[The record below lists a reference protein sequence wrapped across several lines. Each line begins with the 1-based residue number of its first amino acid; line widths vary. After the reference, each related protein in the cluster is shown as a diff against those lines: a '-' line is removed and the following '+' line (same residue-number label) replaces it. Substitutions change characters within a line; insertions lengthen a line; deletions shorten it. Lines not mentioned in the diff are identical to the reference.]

1 VLYHT
6 VKNGIRDTAAAA
18 GTATLASDTGA
29 GDATLL
35 ARGDEVPAMSER
47 TRIAAVDAVPARGS
61 YLFSVED
68 AFTNEREAILV
79 PCEDESGV
87 EAWLNNCPHEDQR
100 FDRGDGAA
108 IRDGEI
114 ICPKH
119 GSLFDACEGDCGNGP
134 AAGSSLRPIEIAVE
148 DGDVFL
154 VDDGYTYL
162 KDGGLDDDEGP
173 SSTSHLSF

>member
-1 VLYHT
+1 M
-6 VKNGIRDTAAAA
+6 
-18 GTATLASDTGA
+18 SDGA
-29 GDATLL
+29 RVT
-35 ARGDEVPAMSER
+35 S
-47 TRIAAVDAVPARGS
+47 VDSIPENGS

-79 PCEDESGV
+79 PCDDDPGV

-108 IRDGEI
+108 LRAGEI

-119 GSLFDACEGDCGNGP
+119 GSLFDACEGDCSNGP
-134 AAGSSLRPIEIAVE
+134 AAGSSLRPVEVAVE

-162 KDGGLDDDEGP
+162 QDGGLDDDEGP

>member
-1 VLYHT
+1 
-6 VKNGIRDTAAAA
+6 
-18 GTATLASDTGA
+18 
-29 GDATLL
+29 
-35 ARGDEVPAMSER
+35 MSEA
-47 TRIAAVDAVPARGS
+47 TRIAAVDEVPENGS

-79 PCEDESGV
+79 HCEDAPGV
-87 EAWLNNCPHEDQR
+87 EAWLNNCPHEEQR

-119 GSLFDACEGDCGNGP
+119 GSLFDACEGGCGNGP
-134 AAGSSLRPIEIAVE
+134 AAGSSLRGVEIEVR
-148 DGDVFL
+148 DGDVLL